1 MEALCDCNWVNQMA
15 GTLVCE
21 IIDLMA
27 GLQLRNHPAWGEAA
41 KERDIDAIYGFVEG
55 DVPMKLRFLAEP
67 RMLSRLARNM
77 LGSEPEKGEAQEYAM
92 EFFNILCG
100 RFISELYKAT
110 ETTTRFFPT
119 RYEALPNPTGLG
131 GDTSL
136 STVYFISDEEEL
148 AAFSWTAEVV
158 NDLLR
163 RSMHVQV

>member
-1 MEALCDCNWVNQMA
+1 MR
-15 GTLVCE
+15 
-21 IIDLMA
+21 
-27 GLQLRNHPAWGEAA
+27 LQLGQSNGRNPGLRNYRFDGGNSIAEPSRLGRSRKGKRYRCDLWLCGGRRSNEAA
-41 KERDIDAIYGFVEG
+41 
-55 DVPMKLRFLAEP
+55 
-67 RMLSRLARNM
+67 LSCGAPYALP
-77 LGSEPEKGEAQEYAM
+77 LGPEYAWKRAEKGEAQEYAM

-110 ETTTRFFPT
+110 ETTARFFPT
-119 RYEALPNPTGLG
+119 RYEASPNPTGLG
-131 GDTSL
+131 EDTSL

>member
-1 MEALCDCNWVNQMA
+1 MEGGNLGGAMR
-15 GTLVCE
+15 
-21 IIDLMA
+21 
-27 GLQLRNHPAWGEAA
+27 LQLGQSNGRNSGLRNYRSDGGNSIAEPSRLGRSRKGKRYRCDLWLCGGRRSNEAA
-41 KERDIDAIYGFVEG
+41 
-55 DVPMKLRFLAEP
+55 
-67 RMLSRLARNM
+67 LSCGAPYALP
-77 LGSEPEKGEAQEYAM
+77 LGEPEEGEVQEYAM

-163 RSMHVQV
+163 RSMHGQV

>member
-1 MEALCDCNWVNQMA
+1 MRLQLGQSNGRNS
-15 GTLVCE
+15 GLRNYR
-21 IIDLMA
+21 ILMA
-27 GLQLRNHPAWGEAA
+27 GIQLRNHPAWEEAA

-67 RMLSRLARNM
+67 VCSPLAGICLEASRKR
-77 LGSEPEKGEAQEYAM
+77 
-92 EFFNILCG
+92 G
-100 RFISELYKAT
+100 RRKNTQWNFLIFCAADLFLNSTRRLK
-110 ETTTRFFPT
+110 TTTRFFPT

>member
-27 GLQLRNHPAWGEAA
+27 GIQLRNHPAWEEAA

-77 LGSEPEKGEAQEYAM
+77 LERGRRKNTQWNFLIFCAADLFLNSTRRLRQPRAFFRRGMRHCRTLQGWAGIPRSVPFILSAM
-92 EFFNILCG
+92 KRNWQHFPG
-100 RFISELYKAT
+100 RPKL
-110 ETTTRFFPT
+110 
-119 RYEALPNPTGLG
+119 
-131 GDTSL
+131 
-136 STVYFISDEEEL
+136 
-148 AAFSWTAEVV
+148 
-158 NDLLR
+158 
-163 RSMHVQV
+163 

>member
-1 MEALCDCNWVNQMA
+1 MVTGEVAAC
-15 GTLVCE
+15 
-21 IIDLMA
+21 IIDLLEMIYINYGKHMHPRA
-27 GLQLRNHPAWGEAA
+27 GGLPEAGFDAFSGRTRVVEAGE
-41 KERDIDAIYGFVEG
+41 RI
-55 DVPMKLRFLAEP
+55 KLRFLAEP

>member
-1 MEALCDCNWVNQMA
+1 
-15 GTLVCE
+15 
-21 IIDLMA
+21 
-27 GLQLRNHPAWGEAA
+27 
-41 KERDIDAIYGFVEG
+41 
-55 DVPMKLRFLAEP
+55 
-67 RMLSRLARNM
+67 MLSRLAR
-77 LGSEPEKGEAQEYAM
+77 EYAWKRAGKGGGARIRNGN
-92 EFFNILCG
+92 FLIFCAADLFLN
-100 RFISELYKAT
+100 S
-110 ETTTRFFPT
+110 TRRLRQPRAFFPT

>member
-27 GLQLRNHPAWGEAA
+27 GIQLRNHPAWGEAA

-77 LGSEPEKGEAQEYAM
+77 LGS
-92 EFFNILCG
+92 
-100 RFISELYKAT
+100 
-110 ETTTRFFPT
+110 
-119 RYEALPNPTGLG
+119 
-131 GDTSL
+131 
-136 STVYFISDEEEL
+136 
-148 AAFSWTAEVV
+148 
-158 NDLLR
+158 
-163 RSMHVQV
+163 

>member
-27 GLQLRNHPAWGEAA
+27 GIQLRNHPACGEAA

>member
-1 MEALCDCNWVNQMA
+1 
-15 GTLVCE
+15 
-21 IIDLMA
+21 
-27 GLQLRNHPAWGEAA
+27 
-41 KERDIDAIYGFVEG
+41 
-55 DVPMKLRFLAEP
+55 MKLRFLADP

>member
-1 MEALCDCNWVNQMA
+1 MR
-15 GTLVCE
+15 
-21 IIDLMA
+21 
-27 GLQLRNHPAWGEAA
+27 LQLGQSNGRNSGLRNYRSDGGNSIAEPSRLGRSRKGKRYRCDLWLCGGRRSNEAALSCGAPVCSPAWPGICLEASRKRGRRKNTQWNFLIFCA
-41 KERDIDAIYGFVEG
+41 ADLFLNSTRR
-55 DVPMKLRFLAEP
+55 LR
-67 RMLSRLARNM
+67 
-77 LGSEPEKGEAQEYAM
+77 Q
-92 EFFNILCG
+92 
-100 RFISELYKAT
+100 
-110 ETTTRFFPT
+110 TTRFFPT

>member
-27 GLQLRNHPAWGEAA
+27 GIQLRNHPAWGEAA

-110 ETTTRFFPT
+110 ETTTRFFFRRGMRHCRTLQGWAGIP
-119 RYEALPNPTGLG
+119 RSVPFI
-131 GDTSL
+131 L
-136 STVYFISDEEEL
+136 SAMKRNWQHFPGRPKL
-148 AAFSWTAEVV
+148 
-158 NDLLR
+158 
-163 RSMHVQV
+163 

>member
-1 MEALCDCNWVNQMA
+1 M
-15 GTLVCE
+15 
-21 IIDLMA
+21 
-27 GLQLRNHPAWGEAA
+27 RNHPAWEEAA

-77 LGSEPEKGEAQEYAM
+77 LGSEPEEGEAQEYAM